1 MKTQQYIFALLVTS
15 VSVLSGCA
23 SSLGV
28 GSSEFGCTGL
38 PQGVQCMSARRVYEL
53 TEQPGPVRADP
64 YAEAE
69 DDGKSK
75 REAEENLL
83 SRIEADRSVAPAG
96 AGHVLNASPVRNTPL
111 PIRTQPQV
119 MRIWVAPWESVDGDL
134 HASGQIFSEIEPRR
148 WNIGTPETVAAPS
161 ISPLQSIQSIQSIQQ
176 QK

>member
-1 MKTQQYIFALLVTS
+1 MKSQNYIFALIATS
-15 VSVLSGCA
+15 MSLLSGCA
-23 SSLGV
+23 GSLGV

-38 PQGVQCMSARRVYEL
+38 PEGVQCMSARRVYDL

-64 YAEAE
+64 HSAAE
-69 DDGKSK
+69 DGGKSA

-83 SRIEADRSVAPAG
+83 NRIENDRSVVPPSS
-96 AGHVLNASPVRNTPL
+96 GHVLNSSPVRSTPL

-148 WNIGTPETVAAPS
+148 WNIGTPETVAAPT
-161 ISPLQSIQSIQSIQQ
+161 ISPLQSIQSIQQPQ
-176 QK
+176 N